1 MLYLIIMEITDSKLV
16 DGKGLI
22 LRKSVK
28 KGENVFVLSGKI
40 ADHPTRESIHI
51 GNNKHIYDEYG
62 IFINHSFMP
71 NIYISDI
78 NIIALKDIEVNEEIA
93 FNYNDTEMKMAAPFY
108 VDDKLVDGNGN
119 ENDNENENEN
129 YAS

>member
-1 MLYLIIMEITDSKLV
+1 MEITDSKLV

-62 IFINHSFMP
+62 IFINHSFDP
-71 NIYISDI
+71 SVRIESVNVV
-78 NIIALKDIEVNEEIA
+78 ALKDLHDGDEIT
-93 FNYNDTEMKMAAPFY
+93 FNYNDTEINMADTFHVGDTFVCGKKSDYSQDTFACDAAY
-108 VDDKLVDGNGN
+108 
-119 ENDNENENEN
+119 
-129 YAS
+129 

>member
-1 MLYLIIMEITDSKLV
+1 MEIKDSTIV
-16 DGKGLI
+16 SGKGVFTVA
-22 LRKSVK
+22 SYK
-28 KGENVFVLSGKI
+28 KGDIVYTLSGEI
-40 ADHPTRESIHI
+40 SSSPTRESIHI
-51 GNNKHIYDEYG
+51 GNNRHIYDSVG